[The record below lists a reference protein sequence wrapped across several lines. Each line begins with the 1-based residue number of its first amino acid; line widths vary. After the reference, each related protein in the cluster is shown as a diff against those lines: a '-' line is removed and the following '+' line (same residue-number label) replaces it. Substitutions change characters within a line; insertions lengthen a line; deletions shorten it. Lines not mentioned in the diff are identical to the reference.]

1 MVNYV
6 NLAAVSGD
14 NKIALFWNHV
24 SLAEGITTIYSV
36 VTFTRKTVGSND
48 TLGRIVLNYLTNPLA
63 GSAELVDLIAG
74 DEYLVSVAQY
84 TSNWTVYESDTI
96 TVTGPYKSPNAPELR
111 SMDVSTINDLTSISL
126 KTYFSNNYSDG
137 GSALTKMAFTVSS
150 DTRIYNFI
158 FDVTNDNIYALTG
171 LDGDKSYEI
180 NVCAINAV
188 GISEESNTITEVTS
202 GYPSAPTAFS
212 INTDYIPVTNE
223 TKVNLYWSA
232 PGNASLT
239 DLVGYVI
246 KYKLSTDTVF
256 TEVDISTNL
265 SENMSYEFL
274 NMFIYSRETYNFKI
288 MSYNS
293 LEVGSRNA
301 HTGLEDAYI
310 FKTSLPVQNVTSI
323 PGDTTL
329 EINWNLPSDTRGYDV
344 YDYAITYYTG
354 SVVNNAN
361 LVATVNSFVNSITL
375 TGLSNG
381 QEYCVVIVAQTE
393 NTVKSELIYGE
404 IFTVTDVGDN
414 VRTIPFTNPSVPT
427 GVSII
432 PGNSEISLEWSAP
445 EIHGGFSISHYII
458 SYKVNGT
465 SSYTDAN
472 VGNVTSHTISALTNG
487 VGYDILLY
495 AVSSAISTE
504 LSTNEGQQFSQNDV
518 KPYNTSSAVQS
529 LNVVPG
535 NLQVSVSWIE
545 PENTGGFPIDHYR
558 IHLND
563 STVYESTT
571 DTSIILSGLTNGT
584 AYTVKVVPFT
594 MPDYL
599 NGEAL
604 IGASVTSGDYYPYA
618 SSGPVRELVA
628 TPSDE
633 QILLTW
639 TVPLDTGGFSI
650 DHYEISYIGGLTIS
664 TINTSYPITVNNG
677 EDIEFTV
684 VAVTINSNNAGELI
698 GDPSSITSRA
708 YTNPSPITDL
718 QVTPEDSKIN
728 LLFIPS
734 SNSGGYDIIQYKISR
749 KLHGAADNTYA
760 SILINVADL
769 VFIGEYISVVL
780 EPLVN
785 GTSYDVKVEV
795 ISDTPDGNNNTSS
808 AVTSVDHSP
817 YKASSEVRNIV
828 VTPYNESLN
837 VEWDAPLDNGGFAVT
852 EYKLY
857 LGNDYHSTTGTR
869 SVLITG
875 LTNGTY
881 YLVSIIAVTYPD
893 HIDPSSLDGASAFAS
908 SQVKPY
914 TIPDPVDSLTA
925 TVGDKSI
932 ILDWAAPGD
941 NGGNDIVNYEVVM
954 LESDTELHR
963 ETISYS
969 ELTFTFDIT
978 NVPSITNGTTY
989 TLQCR
994 AITQTDA
1001 SALLYSSYQ
1010 TVTGAPFGKATEI
1023 VYTID
1028 AATDTITI
1036 LINNNGSHIT
1046 GILICAPLSANAT
1059 AAALAQI
1066 LEENTLANP
1075 IQYTSDPLVD
1085 LFAITMNYDIVAKES
1100 QPMLIV
1106 VTNAAGMYYIE
1117 NFAAVNQVI

>member
-24 SLAEGITTIYSV
+24 ALAQDITTIYSV
-36 VTFTRKTVGSND
+36 VTFTKKTIGD
-48 TLGRIVLNYLTNPLA
+48 ILGRIVLNYQTNPLA

-74 DEYLVSVAQY
+74 EEYLVSVAQY
-84 TSNWTVYESDTI
+84 TSNWAVYESDTI
-96 TVTGPYKSPNAPELR
+96 TVMGPYKSPDAPELR

-158 FDVTNDNIYALTG
+158 FDVTNNNIYTLTG

-202 GYPSAPTAFS
+202 GYPSAPTEFS
-212 INTDYIPVTNE
+212 INTEYNPVTDE
-223 TKVNLYWSA
+223 TKATLNWTA
-232 PGNASLT
+232 PSNAGLT

-256 TEVDISTNL
+256 AEVDISTNL
-265 SENMSYEFL
+265 SANMSYEFL
-274 NMFIYSRETYNFKI
+274 NQFTNPRETYNFKI

-301 HTGLEDAYI
+301 HTGIEDAYI

-323 PGDTTL
+323 PGDNIL
-329 EINWNLPSDTRGYDV
+329 EISWNNPSDTRGYDIE
-344 YDYAITYYTG
+344 DYAITYYTG
-354 SVVNNAN
+354 AVIDNAN
-361 LVATVNSFVNSITL
+361 LVGTVYSLSTSITL

-381 QEYCVVIVAQTE
+381 QDYCVVIAAQTR
-393 NTVKSELIYGE
+393 NTVKDELIYGE
-404 IFTVTDVGDN
+404 IFTVINVGDS
-414 VRTIPFTNPSVPT
+414 VRTIPFTNPSIPT
-427 GVSII
+427 VVSVI
-432 PGNSEISLEWSAP
+432 PGNSEISLEWSVP
-445 EIHGGFSISHYII
+445 DDDGGFPISHYII

-465 SSYTDAN
+465 SSYTDVN
-472 VGNVTSHTISALTNG
+472 VGDVTSHTIYTLTNG

-495 AVSSAISTE
+495 AVNSAISTE
-504 LSTNEGQQFSQNDV
+504 LSTNEGTRFSQNNV
-518 KPYNTSSAVQS
+518 KPYNTSSAVRS
-529 LNVVPG
+529 LTVNPSDSQFGVG
-535 NLQVSVSWIE
+535 WTE
-545 PENTGGFPIDHYR
+545 PENLGGFPINHYK
-558 IHLND
+558 IYLNESSEYV
-563 STVYESTT
+563 STANTY
-571 DTSIILSGLTNGT
+571 IILSSLTNGS
-584 AYTVKVVPFT
+584 AYTVKVVPYT

-599 NGEAL
+599 NGEVL
-604 IGASVTSGDYYPYA
+604 MGASATSGVYYPYT
-618 SSGPVRELVA
+618 SSGPISGLDA
-628 TPSDE
+628 TPSNE
-633 QILLTW
+633 QIVLSW
-639 TVPLDTGGFSI
+639 TAPSDTGGFSI

-664 TINTSYPITVNNG
+664 TSELSSTIAVNNG

-684 VAVTINSNNAGELI
+684 KAITINSNNAEELI
-698 GDPSSITSRA
+698 GASSSVTSRA

-728 LLFIPS
+728 LLFMPS

-749 KLHGAADNTYA
+749 KLHGADDNTYV
-760 SILINVADL
+760 SIFINVADL
-769 VFIGEYISVVL
+769 SIVDGNIVVVL
-780 EPLVN
+780 ELLVN

-795 ISDTPDGNNNTSS
+795 ISDTPAGNNNTSS
-808 AVTSVDHSP
+808 AVTSADHSP
-817 YKASSEVRNIV
+817 YRPSSGVRNIV

-837 VEWDAPLDNGGFAVT
+837 VEWDAPLDNGGFTVT

-857 LGNDYHSTTGTR
+857 LGGNYHSTTATR
-869 SVLITG
+869 SALIPG

-881 YLVSIIAVTYPD
+881 YLVSIAPVTYPD
-893 HIDPSSLDGASAFAS
+893 HIYPNPLDGASAFAS

-932 ILDWAAPGD
+932 VLDWAAPGD

-1001 SALLYSSYQ
+1001 SVLLYSSYQ

-1106 VTNAAGMYYIE
+1106 VTNAAGMYYVE

>member
-24 SLAEGITTIYSV
+24 ALAEGITTIYSI
-36 VTFTRKTVGSND
+36 VTFTRKTVGN
-48 TLGRIVLNYLTNPLA
+48 TLGRIVLNYQTNPLA

-74 DEYLVSVAQY
+74 EEYLVSVAQY
-84 TSNWTVYESDTI
+84 ASNWAVYESDTI

-111 SMDVSTINDLTSISL
+111 STDASTIGDLTSISL
-126 KTYFSNNYSDG
+126 KTYFSGDYSDG
-137 GSALTKMAFTVSS
+137 GSALTKMAFTASS

-158 FDVTNDNIYALTG
+158 FDVTNDNIYTLTG

-202 GYPSAPTAFS
+202 GYPSAPTDFS

-223 TKVNLYWSA
+223 TKVNLYWNA
-232 PGNASLT
+232 PSNADLT

-265 SENMSYEFL
+265 SANMSYEFL
-274 NMFIYSRETYNFKI
+274 DMFTNPGDTYNFKI
-288 MSYNS
+288 MTYNS
-293 LEVGSRNA
+293 LVIGSRNA
-301 HTGLEDAYI
+301 HTGLQDAYI

-323 PGDTTL
+323 PGDNIL
-329 EINWNLPSDTRGYDV
+329 EINWNSPSDTRGYNV

-354 SVVNNAN
+354 AVIDNTN

-375 TGLSNG
+375 TSLSNG
-381 QEYCVVIVAQTE
+381 QDYCVVIAAQTS
-393 NTVKSELIYGE
+393 NTVKNELIYGE
-404 IFTVTDVGDN
+404 IFTVINVGDS

-445 EIHGGFSISHYII
+445 DDDGGFPISHYII

-465 SSYTDAN
+465 SSYTDVN

-495 AVSSAISTE
+495 AVNSAISTE
-504 LSTNEGQQFSQNDV
+504 LSTNEGTQFSQNDV
-518 KPYNTSSAVQS
+518 KPYNTSSAVQ
-529 LNVVPG
+529 LLTVVPG
-535 NLQVSVSWIE
+535 NLQVSVSWVE
-545 PENTGGFPIDHYR
+545 PENTGGFPIDHYK
-558 IHLND
+558 IYLND
-563 STVYESTT
+563 STVYESTVNNT
-571 DTSIILSGLTNGT
+571 IILSSLTNGS
-584 AYTVKVVPFT
+584 AYTVKVVPYT

-599 NGEAL
+599 NGEVL
-604 IGASVTSGDYYPYA
+604 MGASATSGVYYPYT
-618 SSGPVRELVA
+618 SSGPISGLDA
-628 TPSDE
+628 TPSNE
-633 QILLTW
+633 QIVLSW
-639 TVPLDTGGFSI
+639 TAPSDTGGFSI

-664 TINTSYPITVNNG
+664 TSELSSTIAVNNG
-677 EDIEFTV
+677 ADIEFTV
-684 VAVTINSNNAGELI
+684 KAITINSNNAEELI
-698 GDPSSITSRA
+698 GASSSVTSRA
-708 YTNPSPITDL
+708 YTNPLPITVL
-718 QVTPEDSKIN
+718 QVTPEDSKIK

-734 SNSGGYDIIQYKISR
+734 ANSGGYDIIQYKISR
-749 KLHGAADNTYA
+749 KLHGADDNTYA

-769 VFIGEYISVVL
+769 SIVDGNIVVVL
-780 EPLVN
+780 ESLVN

-795 ISDTPDGNNNTSS
+795 ISDTPAGNNNTSS
-808 AVTSVDHSP
+808 AVTSANHSP
-817 YKASSEVRNIV
+817 YRPSSGVRNIV

-837 VEWDAPLDNGGFAVT
+837 VEWDAPLDNGGFTVT

-857 LGNDYHSTTGTR
+857 LGGNYHSTTATR
-869 SVLITG
+869 SALIPG

-881 YLVSIIAVTYPD
+881 YLVSIVPVTYPD
-893 HIDPSSLDGASAFAS
+893 HISPDPLDGAEVAASAS
-908 SQVKPY
+908 VKPY

-932 ILDWAAPGD
+932 VLDWAAPGD

-989 TLQCR
+989 TLKCR

-1001 SALLYSSYQ
+1001 SVLLYSSYQ
-1010 TVTGAPFGKATEI
+1010 TVTGAPFGKPTEI
-1023 VYTID
+1023 TYTVD
-1028 AATDTITI
+1028 DNTDTVTI
-1036 LINNNGSHIT
+1036 LINNNGSPIS
-1046 GILICAPLSANAT
+1046 GILICAPVSANST
-1059 AAALAQI
+1059 AADLAKI
-1066 LEENTLANP
+1066 LEENTLENP
-1075 IQYTSDPLVD
+1075 IQNTTNPLVN
-1085 LFAITMNYDIVAKES
+1085 LFVITMNYDIVSKNS

-1106 VTNAAGMYYIE
+1106 VTNAAGMYYVE
-1117 NFAAVNQVI
+1117 NFAAINNVEI